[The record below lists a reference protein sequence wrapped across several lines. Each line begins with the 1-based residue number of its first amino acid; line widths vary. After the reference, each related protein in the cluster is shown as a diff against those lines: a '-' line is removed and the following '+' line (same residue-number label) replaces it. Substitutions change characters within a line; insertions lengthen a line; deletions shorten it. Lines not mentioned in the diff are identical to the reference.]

1 MLIQCKKNFRQ
12 QIKEGEIYLVI
23 EILIKR
29 NSNSVSYRL
38 IDREGYPAIYDAK
51 NFEIVSNRLNN
62 FALLL
67 TSDII
72 IFSPKQIID
81 SELNKKNIDG
91 FWGLFIEDDPE
102 ARNILN
108 KVILDLASDENVIPP
123 QLL

>member
-1 MLIQCKKNFRQ
+1 MLIQCKEKFRQ

-38 IDREGYPAIYDAK
+38 IDREGYPGIYDAK
-51 NFEIVSNRLNN
+51 KFEIVSNRLNN

-72 IFSPKQIID
+72 VFSPKQIID

-91 FWGLFIEDDPE
+91 FWGLFIEDAPE

-123 QLL
+123 LLV

>member
-1 MLIQCKKNFRQ
+1 MILNSKIDGGTMLIQCKEKFRQ

-38 IDREGYPAIYDAK
+38 IDREGYPGIYDAK
-51 NFEIVSNRLNN
+51 KFEIVSNRLNN

-72 IFSPKQIID
+72 VFSPKQIID
-81 SELNKKNIDG
+81 SELNKK
-91 FWGLFIEDDPE
+91 
-102 ARNILN
+102 ILM
-108 KVILDLASDENVIPP
+108 DSGDY
-123 QLL
+123 LLKMIQRQEIF